1 MTALLKDK
9 DTDRMK
15 RLNRK
20 NGYGLTA
27 KQMARL
33 IDEHEKG
40 EDYLKA
46 LIEYR
51 LTDINFHTECVL
63 LAMGKYAEARALLK
77 EW

>member
-1 MTALLKDK
+1 MTASLKEK

-15 RLNRK
+15 RLNRN

-40 EDYLKA
+40 EDYLKT

-51 LTDINFHTECVL
+51 LTDINFHTECAL
-63 LAMGKYAEARALLK
+63 LASGRYAEARALLK

>member
-1 MTALLKDK
+1 MMTLKDK
-9 DTDRMK
+9 DRDRMK
-15 RLNRK
+15 RLNSK
-20 NGYGLTA
+20 NGYGFTA

-51 LTDINFHTECVL
+51 LTDINFHAECAL
-63 LAMGKYAEARALLK
+63 LASGRYAEARALLK